1 MNLKMTGIDFTRA
14 GIDIRQRFS
23 FTRNAMAEAMEQLK
37 QKQEIRGC
45 VLISTCNRM
54 ELWLS
59 LKEGASLSLPQILCS
74 LKGLAWEEY
83 GRYLVTRESK
93 EAVKHLFYLSA
104 GMKSQIVG
112 EDQILTQVKEAI
124 SFAREKECADKILQV
139 LFRMAVTAGKQVK
152 SCVVM
157 DKANFSAA
165 HQAVDFFK
173 EQGTVFAG
181 KKCLVIGNGEM
192 GKLTAQSLMEE
203 GADVTVTVRQF
214 KSGMVQIPQ
223 GAKRID
229 YGQRYHH
236 ISGCDM
242 IFSATASPNVTI
254 TRQMLADCL
263 ADCEDRKVA
272 DKKRIFVDLAVPRD
286 METSI
291 AEMENVEYYD
301 MDSLP
306 IRTQSPEMRSQYRQ
320 AEEILTEE
328 IRKFMVWQECR
339 DINPR
344 IQQIGMEAAEE
355 LVWRMERPLSGL
367 CLSGENKERLQQQ
380 LRQTAGKV
388 VDKLLFEL
396 RDQAEQEVLQ
406 KTVEI
411 MEQVYRKDRMTME
424 LWDIYD
430 ENRQRTG
437 RTMRRNDWTMKEG
450 EYHLT
455 VLGVLMRPD
464 GKFLITKRVETKA
477 WAPGWWEVSGG
488 AAMAGEESREAV
500 NREVFEE
507 TGIDVSGCEDGYL
520 FTYQRENPREGDNY
534 FVDVYRFVVDFQ
546 EDDVHLQE
554 KETAGFQIA
563 DKEEIEK
570 LAAQGIFLH
579 YDSIKRAFSVS

>member
-23 FTRNAMAEAMEQLK
+23 FTRNAMAEAMERLK
-37 QKQEIRGC
+37 QMQEIRGC
-45 VLISTCNRM
+45 ALISTCNRM

-59 LKEGASLSLPQILCS
+59 LREGVRLESAQLLCS

-83 GRYLVTRESK
+83 GCYLVTRENE

-152 SCVVM
+152 SRVVM

-165 HQAVDFFK
+165 HQAVDFLK
-173 EQGTVFAG
+173 VRGTVFAD

-229 YGQRYHH
+229 YGQRYRY
-236 ISGCDM
+236 ISECDM
-242 IFSATASPNVTI
+242 IFSATASPNITI

-263 ADCEDRKVA
+263 ADRGDRA
-272 DKKRIFVDLAVPRD
+272 FTDRKRIFVDLAVPRD

-306 IRTQSPEMRSQYRQ
+306 IRAQSPQMRSQYSQ
-320 AEEILTEE
+320 AEEILAEE
-328 IRKFMVWQECR
+328 IHKFIVWQECR

-344 IQQIGMEAAEE
+344 IQTG
-355 LVWRMERPLSGL
+355 VFYSG
-367 CLSGENKERLQQQ
+367 
-380 LRQTAGKV
+380 
-388 VDKLLFEL
+388 
-396 RDQAEQEVLQ
+396 
-406 KTVEI
+406 
-411 MEQVYRKDRMTME
+411 
-424 LWDIYD
+424 
-430 ENRQRTG
+430 
-437 RTMRRNDWTMKEG
+437 
-450 EYHLT
+450 
-455 VLGVLMRPD
+455 
-464 GKFLITKRVETKA
+464 
-477 WAPGWWEVSGG
+477 
-488 AAMAGEESREAV
+488 
-500 NREVFEE
+500 
-507 TGIDVSGCEDGYL
+507 
-520 FTYQRENPREGDNY
+520 
-534 FVDVYRFVVDFQ
+534 
-546 EDDVHLQE
+546 
-554 KETAGFQIA
+554 
-563 DKEEIEK
+563 
-570 LAAQGIFLH
+570 
-579 YDSIKRAFSVS
+579 